1 MCHVCVS
8 SSADLAKATMSQFCT
23 MPAGE
28 RKKRA
33 AAICREVHGSNGMMS
48 KLRRGLQQENS
59 HSGLGS
65 ECQGYSPA
73 VAINK
78 RMFYSGS
85 GGFVVVLF
93 KCLFLES
100 TGKLRGQLCGCLL
113 CEGLW
118 QLVHIPSCRKRKHH
132 VLQQEFSSTIA
143 HFPWITESNFLFHS
157 YSEKVIWKNCH
168 CLPDSHPCCMSSI
181 HIYTEWAWPAQMFIV
196 SWTISLQLKSLNLKW
211 SLWANKGPDGPHA
224 DVKSLWML

>member
-1 MCHVCVS
+1 MSCVCVS

-33 AAICREVHGSNGMMS
+33 AALCREVHGSNGMMS
-48 KLRRGLQQENS
+48 KLRRGLQQENI

-78 RMFYSGS
+78 RTTFYSGS

-100 TGKLRGQLCGCLL
+100 TGKLGGQLCGCLL
-113 CEGLW
+113 CEGL
-118 QLVHIPSCRKRKHH
+118 
-132 VLQQEFSSTIA
+132 
-143 HFPWITESNFLFHS
+143 
-157 YSEKVIWKNCH
+157 
-168 CLPDSHPCCMSSI
+168 
-181 HIYTEWAWPAQMFIV
+181 
-196 SWTISLQLKSLNLKW
+196 
-211 SLWANKGPDGPHA
+211 
-224 DVKSLWML
+224 

>member
-1 MCHVCVS
+1 MCLQFCWPS
-8 SSADLAKATMSQFCT
+8 KATMSQFCT

-48 KLRRGLQQENS
+48 KLRPGLQQESS
-59 HSGLGS
+59 HSDLGS

-78 RMFYSGS
+78 WMHVYSGC

-93 KCLFLES
+93 KSLFLES
-100 TGKLRGQLCGCLL
+100 AGKSRGQLCGCLL

-118 QLVHIPSCRKRKHH
+118 QLVHILQCWKRKHH
-132 VLQQEFSSTIA
+132 VFQEEFSSTITC
-143 HFPWITESNFLFHS
+143 FPWTMETTF
-157 YSEKVIWKNCH
+157 
-168 CLPDSHPCCMSSI
+168 
-181 HIYTEWAWPAQMFIV
+181 
-196 SWTISLQLKSLNLKW
+196 
-211 SLWANKGPDGPHA
+211 
-224 DVKSLWML
+224 